1 MDKGEDSDPRSED
14 KKKRQHVRLSVS
26 IDEEIAHKVRDLGFK
41 ERTSDS
47 SIVEVALLQFFKSG
61 GPVLLRA
68 ALDKFGIDPHRRK
81 S

>member
-1 MDKGEDSDPRSED
+1 MDKGADSDPRAANS
-14 KKKRQHVRLSVS
+14 KKRPHVRLSVS
-26 IDEEIAHKVRDLGFK
+26 IDKEIAQKVRDLGFK

-68 ALDKFGIDPHRRK
+68 AIETFGIEPHRRK
-81 S
+81 M

>member
-1 MDKGEDSDPRSED
+1 MDKGEDPDSRSAGD
-14 KKKRQHVRLSVS
+14 KKRPHVRLSVS
-26 IDEEIAHKVRDLGFK
+26 IDEEIAQKVRDLGFK

-68 ALDKFGIDPHRRK
+68 ALEQFGIDPHRRK
-81 S
+81 T

>member
-1 MDKGEDSDPRSED
+1 MDKGEGSDSSSED
-14 KKKRQHVRLSVS
+14 KRKRQHVRLSVS
-26 IDEEIAHKVRDLGFK
+26 IDEEIAQKVRDLGFK

-68 ALDKFGIDPHRRK
+68 ALEKFGIDPHRRK
-81 S
+81 T

>member
-1 MDKGEDSDPRSED
+1 MDKGEGSDSPSTDG
-14 KKKRQHVRLSVS
+14 KKRQHVRISVS
-26 IDEEIAHKVRDLGFK
+26 IDEDIAQKVRDLGYK

-68 ALDKFGIDPHRRK
+68 ALEKFGIEPHRRK
-81 S
+81 K